1 MEISALTELDAVNNI
16 IGTLGEAPI
25 DTLEDLTNVDAINA
39 LRILQEVSRIEQ
51 ARGWSFNLIE
61 NFVLNP
67 DENDNNRIP
76 WNDRY
81 LFLKGEEGTKLV
93 RYGKHMKDLVRNSDY
108 FPQPIR
114 ATVILLIP
122 FEELP
127 DPMRTY
133 IVAKAGFMFQSAYY
147 GDEGMTTVINMQ
159 VQDAWQHL
167 MDYEMDDN
175 SYSML
180 DNDHVKELLS
190 R

>member
-25 DTLEDLTNVDAINA
+25 DTLEDLTDVDAINA
-39 LRILQEVSRIEQ
+39 LRILQEVSRTEQ

-61 NFVLNP
+61 DFVLNP
-67 DENDNNRIP
+67 DINDNNRIP
-76 WNDRY
+76 WNDKY
-81 LFLKGEEGTKLV
+81 LFVKGEEGTKLV

-108 FPQPIR
+108 FPSPVT
-114 ATVILLIP
+114 ATVVLLTP

-133 IVAKAGFMFQSAYY
+133 IVAKAGFMFQSAYF
-147 GDEGMTTVINMQ
+147 GDEGMMKITEMQ

-167 MDYEMDDN
+167 MDFEMDNND
-175 SYSML
+175 YSML
-180 DNDHVKELLS
+180 DNEHVKELLA